1 MTTSPSQPTYL
12 MTVTYQLLG
21 AALLILVALPTQAA
35 GDIDAGLALYQAR
48 CAACHSMDYNGVG
61 PAHRG
66 VFGRQAAQ
74 APGFAYS
81 DALKATHLIWDEA
94 SLDQWLADPEKL
106 VPGQRMWVNVPE
118 AAARRDLI
126 AYLKRAAAE
135 KK

>member
-1 MTTSPSQPTYL
+1 MTSSFRL
-12 MTVTYQLLG
+12 VG
-21 AALLILVALPTQAA
+21 ATCLALSTFPALAA
-35 GDIDAGLALYQAR
+35 GDVDAGLALYQTR
-48 CAACHSMDYNGVG
+48 CAACHSMDYNGIG

-81 DALKATHLIWDEA
+81 DALKASHLVWDEA
-94 SLDQWLADPEKL
+94 LLDRWLADPEKL
-106 VPGQRMWVNVPE
+106 VPGQRMGVSVPE

-126 AYLKRAAAE
+126 AYLKQVTA